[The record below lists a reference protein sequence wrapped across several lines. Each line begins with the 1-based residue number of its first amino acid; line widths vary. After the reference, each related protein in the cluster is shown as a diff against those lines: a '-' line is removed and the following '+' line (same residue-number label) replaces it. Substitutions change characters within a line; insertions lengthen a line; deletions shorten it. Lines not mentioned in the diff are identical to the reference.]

1 MPKAL
6 VGVADIKHA
15 ARISLHAHRIVD
27 HVAYDAGPRLTSAVV
42 QIGDPPDI
50 VLRLGEAGN
59 TGTPGH
65 RARPGVVRRQAQLD
79 VAPVSLQQT
88 LQMSNPGVYVLLRG
102 QHQAEPGGVQRRG
115 GRGGPEFRYSP
126 LLRDAELCPADH
138 RSVLRRRSA
147 GGPHRRQRGPRSG
160 ARATRCAR
168 RALYQQHRL
177 TLLASLREFS
187 SGKMEI
193 RPFEGAPCRRLDG
206 MAEARPRTLGPSE
219 A

>member
-79 VAPVSLQQT
+79 VAPVTLQQT
-88 LQMSNPGVYVLLRG
+88 LQMSNPGVYVLLRI
-102 QHQAEPGGVQRRG
+102 EWVRDVQR
-115 GRGGPEFRYSP
+115 P
-126 LLRDAELCPADH
+126 
-138 RSVLRRRSA
+138 
-147 GGPHRRQRGPRSG
+147 
-160 ARATRCAR
+160 R
-168 RALYQQHRL
+168 RAGHELHQPH
-177 TLLASLREFS
+177 
-187 SGKMEI
+187 
-193 RPFEGAPCRRLDG
+193 GALPGD
-206 MAEARPRTLGPSE
+206 
-219 A
+219 